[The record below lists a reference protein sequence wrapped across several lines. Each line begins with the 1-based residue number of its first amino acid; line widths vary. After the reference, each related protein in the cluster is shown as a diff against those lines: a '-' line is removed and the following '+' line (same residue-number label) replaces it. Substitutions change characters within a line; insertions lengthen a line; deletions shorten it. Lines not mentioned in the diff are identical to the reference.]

1 MKRMFCILAATI
13 ILAVF
18 MTGCGCS
25 DRGKIGDGNNGTYS
39 DNTNQNATAN
49 KENTTE
55 NKTDNATNTTDT
67 TNDTT
72 NNGNTN
78 DNNNN
83 AGNDTTGN
91 ILGNDENGTIDN
103 NATESYTE
111 DSSQEGLAGR
121 VGDAIDEGIYGIEE
135 GLTGNDNNTQPVE

>member
-1 MKRMFCILAATI
+1 MKRMFCILTATM

-25 DRGKIGDGNNGTYS
+25 DQGKIGNGNNGTYS
-39 DNTNQNATAN
+39 DNNNKSTENATAN
-49 KENTTE
+49 NKDSTENNTDNTT
-55 NKTDNATNTTDT
+55 NNTDT
-67 TNDTT
+67 TNGNT

-78 DNNNN
+78 NNNNN

-91 ILGNDENGTIDN
+91 VLGNDN
-103 NATESYTE
+103 NNSTESYTE

-121 VGDAIDEGIYGIEE
+121 VGDAIDEGLYGIEE
-135 GLTGNDNNTQPVE
+135 GLTGNDDNTQSTEY